1 MQGAAFGLLAGS
13 VSSTADIAGV
23 TISGQL
29 LISENCYPQ
38 ESYVIGLLC
47 GSGNISGVQSDI
59 TCAIA
64 EGSSEKIAVE
74 VDPSGSVSL
83 TFLQ

>member
-1 MQGAAFGLLAGS
+1 

-23 TISGQL
+23 TVSGQL

-47 GSGNISGVQSDI
+47 GSGNIPGVQSDI

-64 EGSSEKIAVE
+64 EGSSDKIAIE
-74 VDPSGSVSL
+74 VDPNGTVSL